1 MKHFAVFDS
10 PSVKFSAVVIATG
23 INVPQD
29 DLDEVAEELRRLH
42 VNGHVVFDLLTA
54 NGTKS
59 RRFFAINFDGKSF
72 PAARFKCVEPDT
84 SVREASAKFLCD
96 HLSEVDLSLLT
107 PAMRFA
113 VSRGIAV

>member
-1 MKHFAVFDS
+1 MKHFAVLDS
-10 PSVKFSAVVIATG
+10 PSVKFSAVVISTG

-29 DLDEVAEELRRLH
+29 ELDEVAEELRKLH
-42 VNGHVVFDLLTA
+42 INGYVVFDLLTA

-59 RRFFAINFDGKSF
+59 RRFFSIKFDGESF
-72 PAARFKCVEPDT
+72 PATRFQCVEPET
-84 SVREASAKFLCD
+84 SVREVSAKFLCD

-113 VSRGIAV
+113 VSRGIPV